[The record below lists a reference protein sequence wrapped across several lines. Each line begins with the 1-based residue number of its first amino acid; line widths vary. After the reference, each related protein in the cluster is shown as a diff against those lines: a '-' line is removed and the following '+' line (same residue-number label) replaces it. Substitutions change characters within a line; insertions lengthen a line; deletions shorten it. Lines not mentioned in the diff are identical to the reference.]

1 MGNKH
6 TKQNEINV
14 KDINNKDNDLS
25 IPSPKKIYKYNIV
38 FVRERG
44 IGTKTS
50 LIQRIKEGKYI
61 DITDKNKEKHEKI
74 IYTKDNKKFILYLL
88 DTNTEKEKNFLT
100 ETTDNKNYITNYYKN
115 ADCIIM
121 GYDATNKESFEEIKT
136 FWYNKI
142 KENTKINLIYL
153 LGNKID
159 LKNNI
164 IVKSKDAKKFSD
176 KYKIKYFSISVKNDI
191 NIQKFIEDIKINIEN
206 IDNKVNNGINE
217 IIYGNPSKQIYKAV
231 FLGESGVGNK
241 TSFINAIVSQTF
253 DPNTISTITSSYS
266 VKSISLNN
274 GNIINI
280 NLWDTVGQEM
290 FREFNK
296 LFIRDSDIIV
306 LGYALNSKDTFESI
320 KNYWYQKSKDI
331 SGSDLIYLIE
341 NKIDLESDREVNE
354 EEAIEYARNN
364 NLRFFKVSCKNFIGI
379 NEFLNDLTDELLKK

>member
-38 FVRERG
+38 FVGERG

-115 ADCIIM
+115 ADYIIM

-164 IVKSKDAKKFSD
+164 IVK
-176 KYKIKYFSISVKNDI
+176 
-191 NIQKFIEDIKINIEN
+191 
-206 IDNKVNNGINE
+206 
-217 IIYGNPSKQIYKAV
+217 
-231 FLGESGVGNK
+231 
-241 TSFINAIVSQTF
+241 
-253 DPNTISTITSSYS
+253 
-266 VKSISLNN
+266 
-274 GNIINI
+274 
-280 NLWDTVGQEM
+280 
-290 FREFNK
+290 
-296 LFIRDSDIIV
+296 
-306 LGYALNSKDTFESI
+306 
-320 KNYWYQKSKDI
+320 
-331 SGSDLIYLIE
+331 
-341 NKIDLESDREVNE
+341 
-354 EEAIEYARNN
+354 
-364 NLRFFKVSCKNFIGI
+364 
-379 NEFLNDLTDELLKK
+379 